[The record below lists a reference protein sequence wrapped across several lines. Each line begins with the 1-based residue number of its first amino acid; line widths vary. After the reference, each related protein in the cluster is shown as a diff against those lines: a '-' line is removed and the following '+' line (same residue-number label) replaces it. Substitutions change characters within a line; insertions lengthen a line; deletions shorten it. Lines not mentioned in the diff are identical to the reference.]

1 MLFSHLYNENI
12 DLQWVKKGF
21 NLRTLFFKGLFMQI
35 RLKEAALVEGEVG
48 GQEESHSQLCLTL
61 WIILFAK
68 HYAG

>member
-1 MLFSHLYNENI
+1 
-12 DLQWVKKGF
+12 
-21 NLRTLFFKGLFMQI
+21 MQI

-48 GQEESHSQLCLTL
+48 GQEEFHSQLCLTL